1 MQLRDTGIS
10 QDENPKNGQ
19 KSWLGIMWLPKTS
32 FRWMDPSPLAE
43 MLSTAIQFSHT
54 GFINKKDSFGYGD
67 FDSKLG
73 FSVQEIPQVWSQLFV
88 YKIPFD
94 LWLRNHWWHRKS
106 MLAKTLSIHSRSFYI
121 FNIFLYISC
130 FFTYWPKCKC
140 KNQ

>member
-1 MQLRDTGIS
+1 MRMAVYEDIRLYFYPHRPVCLKEDIASVIKGTWRHTFWIHWIEKILEICKKLVQNYLQRNIW
-10 QDENPKNGQ
+10 QA
-19 KSWLGIMWLPKTS
+19 
-32 FRWMDPSPLAE
+32 PLAE

-94 LWLRNHWWHRKS
+94 LWFRNHSWHRKN
-106 MLAKTLSIHSRSFYI
+106 MLTKT
-121 FNIFLYISC
+121 
-130 FFTYWPKCKC
+130 
-140 KNQ
+140 